1 MTVADGI
8 KELQKVKTQG
18 SVQELANECLG
29 GENEVNDL
37 INFTTFFY

>member
-8 KELQKVKTQG
+8 KELQKVRIQA
-18 SVQELANECLG
+18 SVFKLARECLG

-37 INFTTFFY
+37 TNFTTS